1 MTEFKEKYSLKE
13 RKEESLKILK
23 RYPGRIPI
31 IVNVGPDMVLDKY
44 KYIVPK
50 ELTMGQFIYVLRKRM
65 QLPPEKAIFIFIDGT
80 LPLTSAFIESIYNKH
95 MEEDGFLYF
104 HLCGENTFG

>member
-1 MTEFKEKYSLKE
+1 MIDFKDKYSLEE
-13 RKEESLKILK
+13 RKKESLKILRK
-23 RYPGRIPI
+23 YQRRIPI
-31 IVNVGPDMVLDKY
+31 IVKLGPNMVLDKY

-50 ELTMGQFIYVLRKRM
+50 ELTIGQFIYVLRKRM
-65 QLPPEKAIFIFIDGT
+65 KLPPEKAMFIFINGT

>member
-1 MTEFKEKYSLKE
+1 MIDFKDKYSLEE
-13 RKEESLKILK
+13 RKEESLKILRK
-23 RYPGRIPI
+23 HQRRIPI
-31 IVNVGPDMVLDKY
+31 IVKTGPGMILDKY
-44 KYIVPK
+44 KYIAPK

>member
-1 MTEFKEKYSLKE
+1 MIDFKDKYSLEE
-13 RKEESLKILK
+13 RKEESLKIIRK
-23 RYPGRIPI
+23 HQRRIPI
-31 IVNVGPDMVLDKY
+31 IVKPGPGMVLDKY